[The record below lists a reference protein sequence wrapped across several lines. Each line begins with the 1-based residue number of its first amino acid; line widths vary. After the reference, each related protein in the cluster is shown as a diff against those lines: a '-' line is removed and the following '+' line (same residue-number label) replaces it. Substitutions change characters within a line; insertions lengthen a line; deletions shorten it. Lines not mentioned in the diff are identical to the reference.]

1 MAAASSGSEP
11 ARPVSRPALDAKRRA
26 ARLRRM
32 RRQVF
37 LLLAIGMGGALGALS
52 RYAISLALPVTAG
65 QMPWGIFLIN
75 ISGALALGFL
85 LTLLAEQ
92 FPRSRMARPLV
103 GTGFIGAYTTF
114 STWMTGVV
122 SLARDGAVAA
132 ALAYL
137 VLSMVAGVAAVVIG
151 MAAGRTLVRVRRE
164 MQQEAS

>member
-52 RYAISLALPVTAG
+52 RYAISLALPAPAG

>member
-1 MAAASSGSEP
+1 
-11 ARPVSRPALDAKRRA
+11 
-26 ARLRRM
+26 
-32 RRQVF
+32 
-37 LLLAIGMGGALGALS
+37 
-52 RYAISLALPVTAG
+52 
-65 QMPWGIFLIN
+65 
-75 ISGALALGFL
+75 
-85 LTLLAEQ
+85 
-92 FPRSRMARPLV
+92 MARPLV